1 MTIIS
6 KRYEKHH
13 EFAIKFRNS
22 PSSVLQRDLF
32 PNPHRQVAKDRSENA
47 IKSIQWLR
55 GKEYDYE
62 PELAELREND
72 RETKA
77 NKVNVWAALNRPVTR
92 KALAISMGLMF
103 FQQVCGINAVIFYA
117 SRIFMV
123 SLRPLRLPIF

>member
-1 MTIIS
+1 MQ
-6 KRYEKHH
+6 H
-13 EFAIKFRNS
+13 
-22 PSSVLQRDLF
+22 VQF
-32 PNPHRQVAKDRSENA
+32 PNPHRQVSKDRSENA

-62 PELAELREND
+62 PELAELRETD

-117 SRIFMV
+117 SRIFLV
-123 SLRPLRLPIF
+123 SVNLIVLESQK